1 MSSKANPPTVPP
13 ELLGIQ
19 KWFASIITRPIDQN
33 SQMISLSPSGCPME
47 QEAPLFI
54 SPGRKLSS
62 AARIQIYNQQY
73 WWRLLTILHRN
84 FPTLTRLFGYT
95 DFNLSI
101 AMPFLTRYP
110 SRHWSL
116 AKLGDQLTA
125 WLKEYY
131 LNGDKELILAVAEV
145 DWAYQALFFA
155 PPPTY
160 LLPSTVLLS
169 EKLCFQSH
177 VKLFRFPFDI
187 FSLREALLKKTVEF
201 WMEAPDFPPLCQ
213 NKTHFHLLYRMPNT
227 HSVYREIGEGQWT
240 LLNSIEKGLTIEE
253 ACEALERQGG
263 AAYEEAAAS
272 LDLWVQEWMRQGW
285 LIPK

>member
-1 MSSKANPPTVPP
+1 MIKRCKANPTVPP
-13 ELLGIQ
+13 ELLGVQ

-33 SQMISLSPSGCPME
+33 SQMLPPIEEEAHEYISPSPKLSP
-47 QEAPLFI
+47 
-54 SPGRKLSS
+54 

-73 WWRLLTILHRN
+73 WWRLFTILHQN

-101 AMPFLTRYP
+101 AMPFLTRHP

-116 AKLGDQLTA
+116 SKLGDQLTA
-125 WLKEYY
+125 WLKETY
-131 LNGDKELILAVAEV
+131 LNDDKEFILAAAEV
-145 DWAYQALFFA
+145 DWAYQTLFFA

-160 LLPSTVLLS
+160 LVPSTSLLK
-169 EKLCFQSH
+169 EKLSLQPH

-187 FSLREALLKKTVEF
+187 FSLREALLKETVEF
-201 WMEAPDFPPLCQ
+201 WREAKDFPPLHQ
-213 NKTHFHLLYRMPNT
+213 KEHFHLFYRTP
-227 HSVYREIGEGQWT
+227 HHHLIYREIREGQWT

-253 ACEALERQGG
+253 ACQALEEQGG
-263 AAYEEAAAS
+263 DACMEAEAS

-285 LIPK
+285 LNVNGQ